1 MLKKVL
7 WSVAILAAAGC
18 LAAPPSFAKATMKH
32 GKGSGKAAELRMT
45 LRDLWGTHIFWV
57 RNVVVATI
65 AGNSDAAKAAEENAV
80 QNAKDIAGAVGS
92 VYGKEAGDKFFPLLA
107 GHYGAVKEYL
117 NADIAGNKEAKDA
130 AVGNLGKNAEEIAT
144 FLSSANPNWPKATL
158 VELLMA
164 HGGHHIA
171 QIDQLLAKDYASEA
185 KTWGAMSKH
194 MNVIADALAS
204 GIVKQFPKKF

>member
-1 MLKKVL
+1 MGHPHFL
-7 WSVAILAAAGC
+7 GPQRC
-18 LAAPPSFAKATMKH
+18 RGHHCREFGRGEGGR
-32 GKGSGKAAELRMT
+32 GKRRAERE
-45 LRDLWGTHIFWV
+45 RH
-57 RNVVVATI
+57 RR
-65 AGNSDAAKAAEENAV
+65 SR
-80 QNAKDIAGAVGS
+80 GS

-130 AVGNLGKNAEEIAT
+130 AVGNLGKNVEEIAT
-144 FLSSANPNWPKATL
+144 FLISANPNWPKATP

-185 KTWGAMSKH
+185 KTWDAMSKH

>member
-1 MLKKVL
+1 M
-7 WSVAILAAAGC
+7 
-18 LAAPPSFAKATMKH
+18 
-32 GKGSGKAAELRMT
+32 
-45 LRDLWGTHIFWV
+45 
-57 RNVVVATI
+57 
-65 AGNSDAAKAAEENAV
+65 
-80 QNAKDIAGAVGS
+80 
-92 VYGKEAGDKFFPLLA
+92 
-107 GHYGAVKEYL
+107 

>member
-18 LAAPPSFAKATMKH
+18 LAAPTSFANAAMKDD
-32 GKGSGKAAELRMT
+32 KGSGKAADLRMT
-45 LRDLWGTHIFWV
+45 LRDLWGAHIFWV
-57 RNVVVATI
+57 RTVAVATI
-65 AGNSDAAKAAEENAV
+65 SGNSDASKAAEENAV
-80 QNAKDIAGAVGS
+80 QNAKDIAGAVAS
-92 VYGKEAGDKFFPLLA
+92 FYGKEAGDKFFPLLA

-117 NADIAGNKEAKDA
+117 NADIAGNKEVKDA
-130 AVGNLGKNAEEIAT
+130 AAGKLAKNAEEIAT

-158 VELLMA
+158 ATLLMA

-171 QIDQLLAKDYASEA
+171 QIDQLLAKDYGGEA
-185 KTWGAMSKH
+185 KTWDAMSKH